1 MVMHLAHV
9 MEVFGLVLLAALLG
23 YFVRIAGRMQRVLVL
38 WHELLL
44 EKQSVLW
51 RVRATESGPH
61 AESRHARAAGL
72 LVRIGEGHVDRS
84 DAFFL
89 RYSSYATSS
98 SFEQWSTAICRGAE
112 TEIGRW
118 HTCQVVVILRE
129 SAALIHVALRQELVL
144 SVRQSIEST
153 LFVLKLELS
162 EGTAALQSVAAAKHH
177 THRRVA
183 RLQL

>member
-1 MVMHLAHV
+1 M
-9 MEVFGLVLLAALLG
+9 
-23 YFVRIAGRMQRVLVL
+23 

-44 EKQSVLW
+44 EVQSVLW

-61 AESRHARAAGL
+61 AECRHARAAGL

-89 RYSSYATSS
+89 RYSSYASS
-98 SFEQWSTAICRGAE
+98 SFEQWSAAICRSAE

-118 HTCQVVVILRE
+118 HTRQVVVILCE

-144 SVRQSIEST
+144 SVRQGVEST
-153 LFVLKLELS
+153 MFVLKLELS
-162 EGTAALQSVAAAKHH
+162 EGTAALKSVAAAKHH

-183 RLQL
+183 RL